1 MFKTL
6 LISTQKIVPI
16 ICSSSLPIKN
26 SRASVYSSKV
36 DKPLFDWMSTITYR
50 ISTIDH
56 IYRIHFHKS
65 EKKVK
70 RMNFNDEQVT
80 SKHCCVTDF
89 SDTARRIV
97 FRSVNLTSSVLLMKF
112 LENIDLINYRSCI
125 SSAITTVCTK
135 VHR

>member
-1 MFKTL
+1 MFVH
-6 LISTQKIVPI
+6 IHVPL
-16 ICSSSLPIKN
+16 SSDA

-36 DKPLFDWMSTITYR
+36 DKPLFDWMTTITYR

-70 RMNFNDEQVT
+70 RMNFNDEHVT
-80 SKHCCVTDF
+80 SIHCVTLTDF

-97 FRSVNLTSSVLLMKF
+97 FRSVNLTSSVLLMNI
-112 LENIDLINYRSCI
+112 LENIDLINHRSCMFFCNNHCLHK
-125 SSAITTVCTK
+125 SP
-135 VHR
+135 